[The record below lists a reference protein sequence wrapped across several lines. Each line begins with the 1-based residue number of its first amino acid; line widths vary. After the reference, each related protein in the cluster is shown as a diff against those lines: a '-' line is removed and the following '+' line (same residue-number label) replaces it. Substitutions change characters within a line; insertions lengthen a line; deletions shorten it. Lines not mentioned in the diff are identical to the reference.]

1 MLKQTKKNLALQMV
15 LDSHVDCRFRVV
27 CVYRDLGG
35 YRKFQYFDK
44 LCGWAGL
51 RETTP

>member
-1 MLKQTKKNLALQMV
+1 MV
-15 LDSHVDCRFRVV
+15 LDSHVDADSRVV
-27 CVYRDLGG
+27 CVYRDLG

-44 LCGWAGL
+44 LCGWARL